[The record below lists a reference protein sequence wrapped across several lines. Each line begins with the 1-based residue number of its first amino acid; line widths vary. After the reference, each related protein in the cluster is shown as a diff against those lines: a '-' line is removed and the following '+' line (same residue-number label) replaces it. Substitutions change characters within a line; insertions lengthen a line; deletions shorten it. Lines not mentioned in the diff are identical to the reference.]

1 MRFVIAI
8 RDTNIDVRG
17 PNVNRKQPKT
27 TKSQKLQKTIKEAI
41 EALDGAQW
49 HLERLANALNVTE
62 RKGKKMKD
70 WHSREGM
77 SLEPPIWIP
86 ARRFRTDKRI
96 KKS

>member
-17 PNVNRKQPKT
+17 PNVNREKPKT
-27 TKSQKLQKTIKEAI
+27 AKGQKLQKTIKEAI

-49 HLERLANALNVTE
+49 HLERLANALNLID
-62 RKGKKMKD
+62 RKGKKMRD
-70 WHSREGM
+70 WHSVQDM

>member
-8 RDTNIDVRG
+8 RDPNIDVRG
-17 PNVNRKQPKT
+17 PKVNRKKPKA
-27 TKSQKLQKTIKEAI
+27 TKGQKLQKIIKEAI

-49 HLERLANALNVTE
+49 HLERLANALNATE
-62 RKGKKMKD
+62 RKDTKTKD
-70 WHSREGM
+70 WHSREDM